1 MNTCSICLE
10 DLSSKII
17 VLDCKH
23 EYHVECITQVKTNKC
38 PLCRSH
44 IINKDYCS
52 NSHKQIFFNTGF
64 IKKNGKC
71 TLCKKKTFSALL
83 KELMI
88 DNQ

>member
-10 DLSSKII
+10 DLSSNII

-23 EYHVECITQVKTNKC
+23 QYHIECIKQVKNNNC
-38 PLCRSH
+38 PLCRAP
-44 IINKDYCS
+44 IIVKEYCT
-52 NSHKQIFFNTGF
+52 NNHRPIFFNTGF
-64 IKKNGKC
+64 IRKNGKC

-83 KELMI
+83 SELVT